1 MTPRRRPAQTLRVG
15 LALAAALCVAQP
27 LGAQQPAPAPAAA
40 PVPAPGAAPVP
51 APGSAPVPATP
62 PGDPVVA
69 RVDGEPILLSDLT
82 AAARDLP
89 EELRGAPPQ
98 MLYPLLLD
106 QLVAGRAVTAAARR
120 AGLDRDEAVRAR
132 IRRAEEQELQQAWLS
147 AEIASRVTDAA
158 VRARYDQQ
166 IANRPAE
173 EEVHARHILVP
184 TESEARAALAEIRGG
199 ADFNAVAQRRSTGP
213 GSREGGDLGFFRRG
227 DMVPEFA
234 EAAFALQAGQVSEN
248 PVRSPFGWHVIKV
261 EARRQ
266 SAAPAFDEV
275 AQAIRQQL
283 LEAEVQGAVERAR
296 TAARVERFNLDGS
309 APRPTDAAEPPA
321 PAAPA
326 ARPGAPP
333 IRR

>member
-1 MTPRRRPAQTLRVG
+1 MTQRPRPAFMLRAG
-15 LALAAALCVAQP
+15 LALALAAGLPGLVLAQP
-27 LGAQQPAPAPAAA
+27 A
-40 PVPAPGAAPVP
+40 
-51 APGSAPVPATP
+51 PATP

-69 RVDGEPILLSDLT
+69 RVDGEPILLSDLA

-89 EELRGAPPQ
+89 EEVRGAPPQ

-106 QLVAGRAVTAAARR
+106 QMIAGRAVTAAARR
-120 AGLDRDEAVRAR
+120 AGLDRDEEVRAR

-147 AEIASRVTDAA
+147 REIGTRVSDEAI
-158 VRARYDQQ
+158 RARYDREV
-166 IANRPAE
+166 AARPAE
-173 EEVHARHILVP
+173 EEVRARHILVP
-184 TESEARAALAEIRGG
+184 TETEARAALAEIRGG
-199 ADFNAVAQRRSTGP
+199 ADFTAVAQRRSTGP

-261 EARRQ
+261 EERRR
-266 SAAPAFDEV
+266 ATPPPFEEV

-283 LEAEVQGAVERAR
+283 MEAEVQAAVERAR

-309 APRPTDAAEPPA
+309 APRAIDAAEPPA

-326 ARPGAPP
+326 RPGAAPA
-333 IRR
+333 RR

>member
-1 MTPRRRPAQTLRVG
+1 MTPRRRPAQPLRVG
-15 LALAAALCVAQP
+15 FALAAALCAAQP
-27 LGAQQPAPAPAAA
+27 LGAQQPAPSPA
-40 PVPAPGAAPVP
+40 PAPGAQP
-51 APGSAPVPATP
+51 APGAT

-69 RVDGEPILLSDLT
+69 RVDGEPILLSDLA

-89 EELRGAPPQ
+89 EELRAAPPQ

-106 QLVAGRAVTAAARR
+106 QLIAGRAVTAAARR

-166 IANRPAE
+166 VANRPAE

-184 TESEARAALAEIRGG
+184 TESEARAALAEVRGG
-199 ADFNAVAQRRSTGP
+199 ADFTAVAQRRSTGP

-234 EAAFALQAGQVSEN
+234 EAAFALQPGQISEN

-266 SAAPAFDEV
+266 AAAPAFDDV

-283 LEAEVQGAVERAR
+283 LEAEVQAAVTRAR
-296 TAARVERFNLDGS
+296 DAARVERFNLDGS

-326 ARPGAPP
+326 ARPGGP

>member
-1 MTPRRRPAQTLRVG
+1 MTPRRRHAHPLRAG
-15 LALAAALCVAQP
+15 LVLAAALVAAQP
-27 LGAQQPAPAPAAA
+27 AGAQQPTPAAPQA
-40 PVPAPGAAPVP
+40 SPA
-51 APGSAPVPATP
+51 
-62 PGDPVVA
+62 DPVVA
-69 RVDGEPILLSDLT
+69 RVDGDAIRLSDLA
-82 AAARDLP
+82 AAARELP

-106 QLVAGRAVTAAARR
+106 QLIAGRAVTAAARR
-120 AGLDRDEAVRAR
+120 AGLDREEEVRAR

-147 AEIASRVTDAA
+147 REIASRVTDET
-158 VRARYDQQ
+158 VRARYDQE

-173 EEVHARHILVP
+173 EEVRARHILVQ
-184 TESEARAALAEIRGG
+184 TESEARAALAEVRGG
-199 ADFNAVAQRRSTGP
+199 ADFATVAQRRSSGP

-261 EARRQ
+261 EERRR
-266 SAAPAFDEV
+266 AAPPPFEQA

-283 LEAEVQGAVERAR
+283 LETEVQAAVERAR
-296 TAARVERFNLDGS
+296 GAAQVERFNLDGS
-309 APRPTDAAEPPA
+309 APRPTDTIEPPP
-321 PAAPA
+321 PAAPP
-326 ARPGAPP
+326 ARPGGP